1 MKSSLKIALFIT
13 STFLYLPCISQN
25 RILYVIDSIVY
36 HEELPFMKAMKDKE
50 IRLKPDEIE
59 RTEVLKGYEIM
70 KLHRLSQ
77 YDSIVYIT
85 TKAYANRP
93 AALKQIPD
101 SKRFFI
107 TNGRYYFPNSRTPYS
122 GPYLVTTT
130 SGLLVYQGMMKNGYY
145 RPFACEFNK
154 DNNLIKRG
162 HIYVVDT
169 NPYHFIKEDGEDFY
183 PERIELSEDEVEF
196 AEVITDPE
204 SIKTVGFYNLD
215 TIISIKTKY
224 YAKLPQEVTKIPNKK
239 KLHFNNNRYCNPET
253 DSVYNGQFF
262 DTYLNGKISMKGEI
276 NNGVICGL
284 VSNYNIGGILHSNV
298 YSKIKQYKNINSTD
312 IKPEVQI
319 DSIISFWA
327 NGNTRN
333 ITRIFESST
342 SVEYEDYTSDGKLIE
357 KATIISK
364 SEPSEIYINPTF
376 TFKKKFSRKQKKG
389 YQNYY
394 KLLLNSTNFNNKNT
408 LSLLKQNP
416 KEKKLVN
423 PKSHIT
429 FSKLGFDLFLFGET
443 ESAIRM
449 LDSALAHEPLDFET
463 RICRLYFRIYKYE
476 RNYPIS
482 ISQFKQSIINPIKYT
497 EEEKKRDYM
506 IICEDIQ
513 RLKENGYPQRC
524 YYDFIDVNNNYVRL
538 MINIDMAQTLY
549 RFQTKM
555 AMLE

>member
-1 MKSSLKIALFIT
+1 
-13 STFLYLPCISQN
+13 
-25 RILYVIDSIVY
+25 
-36 HEELPFMKAMKDKE
+36 MKDKE
-50 IRLKPDEIE
+50 INLKSDEIE
-59 RTEVLKGYEIM
+59 SSEVLKGVETM

-107 TNGRYYFPNSRTPYS
+107 TNGRYCFPNPKTPYT
-122 GPYLVTTT
+122 GPYLITTT
-130 SGLLVYQGMMKNGYY
+130 SGLLVYQGMMKNGYN
-145 RPFACEFNK
+145 RPFNCEFAENY
-154 DNNLIKRG
+154 NLIRRG
-162 HIYVVDT
+162 HIYVVDS
-169 NPYHFIKEDGEDFY
+169 NPYHFFKEDGEDHY
-183 PERIELSEDEVEF
+183 PDRIELSEEEVEF

-204 SIKTVGFYNLD
+204 SIKAAGFYNLD

-224 YAKLPQEVTKIPNKK
+224 YGNLPHEVTKFPNKK
-239 KLHFNNNRYCNPET
+239 MLHFNNNRYCNPET
-253 DSVYNGQFF
+253 DSLYNGQFF
-262 DTYLNGKISMKGEI
+262 DTYLNGKISMKGEM
-276 NNGVICGL
+276 NNGVICGK
-284 VSNYNIGGILHSNV
+284 VSKYNIAGILHSNV
-298 YSKIKQYKNINSTD
+298 YSKIKQNKEIINTD

-333 ITRIFESST
+333 ISRIFESST
-342 SVEYEDYTSDGKLIE
+342 SVEYEDYASDGKLIE

-408 LSLLKQNP
+408 LSLLKQNL
-416 KEKKLVN
+416 KEKRLVN

-429 FSKLGFDLFLFGET
+429 FSKLGLDLFLFGET

-476 RNYPIS
+476 FKYPIS
-482 ISQFKQSIINPIKYT
+482 ITPFKPSIFNPIKYT

-513 RLKENGYPQRC
+513 RLKENEYPQRC

-555 AMLE
+555 AILE